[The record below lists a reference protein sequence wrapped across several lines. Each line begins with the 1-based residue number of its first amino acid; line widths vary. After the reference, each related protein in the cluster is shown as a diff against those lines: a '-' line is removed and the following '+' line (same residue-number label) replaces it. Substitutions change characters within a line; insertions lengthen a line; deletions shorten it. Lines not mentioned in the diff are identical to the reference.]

1 MRFIKA
7 LVALAFVLAGL
18 AGIAVVAS
26 WFWLQN
32 EIAEPG
38 PLVESTVFEVRQG
51 DSVSAVAQ
59 RLEEGGLISSAMT
72 MKLHARISDMEAGL
86 KVGEYAIPP
95 RASVASILERL
106 VSGDVLT
113 YRITVP
119 EGLTT
124 AQILRLVEN
133 HEDLEGDMPDREI
146 GEGTLLPDTYIF
158 SAEKSRTAIIE
169 RMEKAQDDLLEELWP
184 QRADD
189 IPVSTS
195 EEAIILASVVE
206 KETGHAEER
215 QLVAGLFTNRLRRGM
230 RLESDPTVIYG
241 VSRGEPLYRTLN
253 GKKVRRTLYRSEL
266 DRVTDWNTYEI
277 DGLPK
282 TPICN
287 PGRASI
293 AAVLNPPETDFIFFV
308 ADGSGGH
315 AFAET
320 LAEHNR
326 NVAAYREYERRE
338 IARER
343 SED

>member
-38 PLVESTVFEVRQG
+38 PLVESTVFEVCQG

-59 RLEEGGLISSAMT
+59 RLEEQGIISSATT

-158 SAEKSRTAIIE
+158 SAEKSRTAMIE

>member
-59 RLEEGGLISSAMT
+59 RLEEQGIISSATT

-158 SAEKSRTAIIE
+158 SAEKSRTAMIE